1 MIRFAFRFLGM
12 MLLAG
17 GFAALLY
24 DGTRTIAANTLSFT
38 PLSFSWN
45 NFHST
50 SLQSLQSMVEKNLP
64 FLWEPLMRTVLSA
77 PTFLVLAVLG
87 LLLMLIGRKKK
98 PVIGY
103 ARS

>member
-1 MIRFAFRFLGM
+1 

-24 DGTRTIAANTLSFT
+24 DGTRTIAANMVSLT
-38 PLSFSWN
+38 PLSHTWN

-50 SLQSLQSMVEKNLP
+50 SLQSLQNLIEPSFP
-64 FLWEPLMRTVLSA
+64 FLWDPLMRTVLAA
-77 PTFLVLAVLG
+77 PTSLVLAVLG

-103 ARS
+103 ARG

>member
-1 MIRFAFRFLGM
+1 MIRFAFRFFGM
-12 MLLAG
+12 LLLAG

-24 DGTRTIAANTLSFT
+24 DGTRTIAANAIAIT
-38 PLSFSWN
+38 PLSDTWN

-50 SLQSLQSMVEKNLP
+50 SLQTLQNAVERSMP
-64 FLWEPLMRTVLSA
+64 FLWDPVMRTVLAA
-77 PTFLVLAVLG
+77 PTCLVFAVLG

-103 ARS
+103 ARG